1 MQNPL
6 GARGCPGLPVG
17 VGGWTELCRARE
29 NPLQPGLLPA
39 LVPALTFLPASSL
52 CRFMSA
58 RLEETLQLL
67 SGLSTKAWEQA
78 IP

>member
-1 MQNPL
+1 MQTPL
-6 GARGCPGLPVG
+6 GARGCPGVPVG

-29 NPLQPGLLPA
+29 KPLQPGLLPA
-39 LVPALTFLPASSL
+39 LVPALTFLPASSS
-52 CRFMSA
+52 CRFMST

-67 SGLSTKAWEQA
+67 TGLSTKAWEKA